1 MAKPKVSSRC
11 VANNYAAPNERI
23 IELSNGAGIDCLVS
37 VRNMPDGTLSVQVYR
52 CDAGVSVEVANA
64 GE

>member
-23 IELSNGAGIDCLVS
+23 IELSNGAGIGCLVS

-52 CDAGVSVEVANA
+52 RDAGVSVEVANA